1 MYLKFYGLNK
11 HPFRILPD
19 SSLFYTGGTDGRGA
33 MLEALSY
40 AIQTGEGILKVVGEV
55 GSGKTMLCRMLVTK
69 LPASIQ
75 IVYIANP
82 SISKEQVLYIIAH
95 ELSLG
100 VSEDTSRLL
109 VMQKL
114 QEYLI
119 QRHATGGSVLVIIE
133 EAQSMPIETL
143 EELRLFVN
151 LETHEA
157 KLMQLVLFG
166 QPELDKNL
174 EQNSIRQLRERITH
188 SFYLKPL
195 SVEDTAE
202 YIKFRLTSA
211 GCPDSNVFSAKSIKI
226 LAGAS
231 KGLTRRINIIADKAM
246 LAAFADSPHQF
257 MPSLMRGKSLPA
269 VLPKHVRAALKDTSY
284 QRARLWDYTT
294 VALLVLILGILA
306 RVAFLISTSS
316 DPTNLIDLSF

>member
-1 MYLKFYGLNK
+1 MYLKFYGLK
-11 HPFRILPD
+11 KAPFRIVPD

-55 GSGKTMLCRMLVTK
+55 GSGKTMLCRMLALK
-69 LPASIQ
+69 LPESIQ

-82 SISKEQVLYIIAH
+82 SISKEQLLYIIAH
-95 ELSLG
+95 ELDLG
-100 VSEDTSRLL
+100 VSEETSRLQ

-114 QEYLI
+114 QEYLLK
-119 QRHATGGSVLVIIE
+119 RHSSGGSVLVIIE

-188 SFYLKPL
+188 SFYLRPL
-195 SVEDTAE
+195 SAEDTGE
-202 YIKFRLTSA
+202 YIRFRLTTA
-211 GCPDSNVFSAKSIKI
+211 GCPDANVFSARAVKMV
-226 LAGAS
+226 AS
-231 KGLTRRINIIADKAM
+231 AAQGITRRINIIADKAM
-246 LAAFADSPHQF
+246 LAAFAESPHEY
-257 MPSLMRGKSLPA
+257 MPSLMRGKSIPA
-269 VLPKHVRAALKDTSY
+269 VYPKHVRAALKDSFYTNTKN
-284 QRARLWDYTT
+284 WDYVI
-294 VALLVLILGILA
+294 VALLVLIAVILV
-306 RVAFLISTSS
+306 RVGFLLSTNTDPLIS
-316 DPTNLIDLSF
+316 LDL